1 MKCLIAAVVLT
12 LAYACVANAQYPS
25 AVPQSGCT
33 GGTPQSY
40 GGYQPVQFPGYG
52 QQSFGIP
59 PQFGG
64 GYGGGYFDPSQ
75 QSFSIPPQFG
85 GGYGFPSQQSFGFP
99 SPYGGYGVPQSPF
112 GFAPQRPYGFPRP
125 QIEIDLQFGR
135 RPFVTEGR
143 YICGPGGC
151 FRVR

>member
-52 QQSFGIP
+52 
-59 PQFGG
+59 
-64 GYGGGYFDPSQ
+64 Q